1 MTSWDIVFLLHD
13 ASRTNFYLVT
23 NDDSFMRLYLQLTFK
38 QVPTSSLDA
47 GDSFHKRFPNRFIMC
62 HSSPKLKRTRISR
75 FSRRLSRPPRRWASH
90 TFCRTPPR
98 SSSYSV
104 IYGLLCHSAKSQ
116 LWNWVMADWKGR
128 PWSLSTPHPH
138 PSSQYSLC
146 ALSSLS
152 FFFFFVMSFSPCS
165 FSDTAID
172 LLSSGLGDLADSTV
186 RKWIFQPTL
195 DWLHLWLATL
205 SGHGARCS
213 KKGKRERDEE
223 KDGDRNDFYCTDQL
237 ESDKFKKI
245 DFMLKH
251 VMNFLVLQLHFL
263 SR

>member
-38 QVPTSSLDA
+38 QVPASSVDA

-104 IYGLLCHSAKSQ
+104 IYGLLCHSVKSQ

-152 FFFFFVMSFSPCS
+152 LFFFFCHVFFPMLLFRHRYRFVVIGPGW
-165 FSDTAID
+165 
-172 LLSSGLGDLADSTV
+172 SSWQHCQ
-186 RKWIFQPTL
+186 K
-195 DWLHLWLATL
+195 
-205 SGHGARCS
+205 
-213 KKGKRERDEE
+213 
-223 KDGDRNDFYCTDQL
+223 
-237 ESDKFKKI
+237 
-245 DFMLKH
+245 
-251 VMNFLVLQLHFL
+251 MNFSAHPWLTPFVARDSIRTRRSL
-263 SR
+263 